1 MAMQRD
7 NVSLQVLKKYFMS
20 ECKGMSEIFYNSRR
34 EILYLQ
40 AAM

>member
-1 MAMQRD
+1 MATPSHKI
-7 NVSLQVLKKYFMS
+7 SLQVLTYFS
-20 ECKGMSEIFYNSRR
+20 NARR